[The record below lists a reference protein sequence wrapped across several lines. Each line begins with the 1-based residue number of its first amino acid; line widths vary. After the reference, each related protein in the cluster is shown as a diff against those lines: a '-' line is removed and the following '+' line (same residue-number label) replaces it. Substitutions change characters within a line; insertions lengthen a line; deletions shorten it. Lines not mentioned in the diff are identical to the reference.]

1 MQHDVILIQSIFRRK
16 EKMKVMEKYFH
27 IEECATCPLNF
38 MNGTAK
44 DTLVVYRLSKLV
56 KKRVRPPVG
65 ESIVSESI
73 AKYGPSNC
81 GDSLRK
87 LSGELWDKLNDGKLE
102 RASKQR
108 RMPYNIACF

>member
-1 MQHDVILIQSIFRRK
+1 
-16 EKMKVMEKYFH
+16 
-27 IEECATCPLNF
+27 

-81 GDSLRK
+81 GDSLHK
-87 LSGELWDKLNDGKLE
+87 LSGELWDMTQLISKLDGYPILAA
-102 RASKQR
+102 R
-108 RMPYNIACF
+108 